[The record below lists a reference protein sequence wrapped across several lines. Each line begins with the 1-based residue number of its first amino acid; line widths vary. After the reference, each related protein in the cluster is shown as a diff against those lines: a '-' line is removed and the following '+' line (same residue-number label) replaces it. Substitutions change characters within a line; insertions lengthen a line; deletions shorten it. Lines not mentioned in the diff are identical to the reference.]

1 MAKCIIKVWLVE
13 RKNLFWL
20 ELIQW
25 FS

>member
-1 MAKCIIKVWLVE
+1 MAKCIKVWLVE

-20 ELIQW
+20 ELIQY